1 MGFYKD
7 VGILSFSSLIAAL
20 ISFFSYTLISRYY
33 SIDDFGNFQVF
44 ISIANYFILVS
55 CLKYDTAI
63 LLDNSKNEKK
73 YISVICIILILLITL
88 VSLLFSYSSYFF
100 GFFTTLDKNIFYIPL
115 FTFFGGLVLLI
126 TSINTTNKKFK
137 LIGISKISQNT
148 LLSTSQIY
156 MGIVEA
162 FNYIGLIFGD
172 LLGKFTYVLLSLNLN
187 RIKNILNFNINYDPN
202 IYKKLLVKYKNFP
215 KFSLPSLFINISA
228 FSIPILIINH
238 FYGSEILGYYYF
250 VDRIFAVP
258 ALLIGQSIS
267 QVYISE
273 LSSLKINKPKKLIQ
287 NTKNLLI
294 KVSLLV
300 IPIIFLLPFISDLF
314 SIFFGSKWYDAG
326 LYFII
331 FLPMNFFSLLSSLIG
346 QTLLILE
353 KQKVQFYWD
362 LSRTSIVIFLVFI
375 MAIYGFSII
384 NLLIVFSIF
393 MSLMYIV
400 HLILCLNAIKN

>member
-1 MGFYKD
+1 KMGFYKD

-187 RIKNILNFNINYDPN
+187 RIKN
-202 IYKKLLVKYKNFP
+202 
-215 KFSLPSLFINISA
+215 
-228 FSIPILIINH
+228 
-238 FYGSEILGYYYF
+238 
-250 VDRIFAVP
+250 
-258 ALLIGQSIS
+258 
-267 QVYISE
+267 
-273 LSSLKINKPKKLIQ
+273 
-287 NTKNLLI
+287 
-294 KVSLLV
+294 
-300 IPIIFLLPFISDLF
+300 
-314 SIFFGSKWYDAG
+314 
-326 LYFII
+326 
-331 FLPMNFFSLLSSLIG
+331 
-346 QTLLILE
+346 
-353 KQKVQFYWD
+353 
-362 LSRTSIVIFLVFI
+362 
-375 MAIYGFSII
+375 
-384 NLLIVFSIF
+384 
-393 MSLMYIV
+393 
-400 HLILCLNAIKN
+400 